1 VTILDPTAAERPA
14 PPLVGGPGAPGAP
27 AGPAG
32 LATALPVE
40 LVLRGR
46 SLESVR
52 RAVEGTLG
60 WQPVD
65 GDTATLVPPALRLLD
80 VGGAVDLPRTA
91 SRSGHVPSLLLVGAA
106 DAPVAV
112 ARAVMAARPSEVL
125 GWPADTTELAAA
137 AARATAGPLERAP
150 GVATVRLGG
159 AAGGAG
165 TTTVALALA
174 GFAAWRGHAAL
185 VASADA
191 LLLPAGAP
199 LVEPGALAAP
209 DLWSRAVPVTGVPAL
224 RTVRTLAPALD
235 VGLTDPAIGVA
246 VLDLGPATEVDVLVC
261 RPDAHGVA
269 ALATTTAAAAVVVG
283 SGPVADREL
292 SVAAGPRRT
301 IRVPWSA
308 RVARAAVVGRVPAAL
323 PGRFVRSLRPL
334 VPSGDPGG

>member
-1 VTILDPTAAERPA
+1 VTTLDPTADVRPV
-14 PPLVGGPGAPGAP
+14 PPVGGRGGDGVPGGPGGLP
-27 AGPAG
+27 A
-32 LATALPVE
+32 ALPVE
-40 LVLRGR
+40 LVVRGR
-46 SLESVR
+46 SLETVR
-52 RAVEGTLG
+52 RAVEGALG

-65 GDTATLVPPALRLLD
+65 EDTATLVPPALRLID
-80 VGGAVDLPRTA
+80 VVGAADLPRA
-91 SRSGHVPSLLLVGAA
+91 APGRGHVPSLLLVGAS

-112 ARAVMAARPSEVL
+112 AQAVLASRPSEVL
-125 GWPADTTELAAA
+125 GWPADTVELAAA
-137 AARATAGPLERAP
+137 AARATASPVERAP

-159 AAGGAG
+159 AAGGVG

-174 GFAAWRGHAAL
+174 GFAAWRGHAAV
-185 VASADA
+185 VASTDA

-209 DLWSRAVPVTGVPAL
+209 DLWSRAAPVTGVPAL

-235 VGLTDPAIGVA
+235 VGLTDPAIGIA

-283 SGPVADREL
+283 SGPVPDRDLVE
-292 SVAAGPRRT
+292 AAGPRRT